1 MLHAPWSP
9 SRPGCPQTPPSTCHA
24 PPCAP
29 PLRDAKG
36 GAANVREGRKA
47 SEGEERRRQRGESRR
62 DAAAACVGGDA
73 GAAAQRADAAGQQ
86 RGVHARAAAANVS
99 AAVGGSGAA
108 CVGGSCCA
116 HRNHPDRP
124 TGLGGPLREAHTA
137 GDARQTQ
144 ARATVGL
151 SGSAGERAERL
162 RALAQPR
169 LCRHTHHSPRTL
181 WRATRAPARA
191 TSLPPS
197 TCCALQRLVSRRG
210 QRSSSA

>member
-1 MLHAPWSP
+1 MP
-9 SRPGCPQTPPSTCHA
+9 SNTSEYLPRPT
-24 PPCAP
+24 
-29 PLRDAKG
+29 LRTTSARRKG
-36 GAANVREGRKA
+36 RSSKREGGQGGVR
-47 SEGEERRRQRGESRR
+47 EGEERRRQRGESRR

-108 CVGGSCCA
+108 CVGSCCA

-124 TGLGGPLREAHTA
+124 TGLGGPLREAHAA

-151 SGSAGERAERL
+151 SGSAGERAERI

-210 QRSSSA
+210 QRSSSSA